1 MTAPSSRF
9 DARTPADNSRLVREY
24 PLAWVVSA
32 DDAAHG
38 GGLHATPLP
47 LLARSDESGRIL
59 HIVGHFARH
68 NPQVAALQR
77 QPQALFLFLG
87 PHGYVSPS
95 WMADRSQAPTWNYA
109 SMRCHARVRFH
120 TDEARLQADVRA
132 LVDHHEAGR
141 PESWQVDDMGERYEQ
156 LSQGIIGFEA
166 DVTDVLG
173 RFKLGQDERDDV
185 YLDIM
190 RGLAGEPGGSP
201 DLLDWM
207 RMFNPLRD
215 V

>member
-1 MTAPSSRF
+1 
-9 DARTPADNSRLVREY
+9 
-24 PLAWVVSA
+24 
-32 DDAAHG
+32 
-38 GGLHATPLP
+38 
-47 LLARSDESGRIL
+47 
-59 HIVGHFARH
+59 
-68 NPQVAALQR
+68 
-77 QPQALFLFLG
+77 
-87 PHGYVSPS
+87 
-95 WMADRSQAPTWNYA
+95 
-109 SMRCHARVRFH
+109 MRCHARGRFH